1 MFTKDTLLELMED
14 ITKTIEIQLQNIP
27 EIDLYMDQVTTFMDK
42 KLDSFKRDPEDKIL
56 TKTMINN
63 YSKAGILI
71 PLKKKKYSRQHMIL
85 LITIYKLK
93 QILSIND
100 IEILFSPL
108 LDKAREANDKKLI
121 EEVYAVYLEVEQNK
135 SCGFEIISDSQL
147 ELIEKHTAQFNNEE
161 AELLKWFL
169 MVMLLVNEANDRKR
183 LAEKIID
190 KYFK

>member
-1 MFTKDTLLELMED
+1 MED

-135 SCGFEIISDSQL
+135 PCGFEIISDSQL